1 MNITEGKYVRLSY
14 RLSENDAAGEL
25 LEETSAEEPFEII
38 FKQTPILEKFEQGI
52 LGKMIG
58 DSFQVTIPQRDAYG
72 PYDPEM
78 IAELEKAMFMVDG
91 ELDDDLFAVGEI
103 VPLKDD
109 QENEILAE
117 VIEVSVNHIT
127 VDLNHPLAGVDL
139 YFEGRVEE
147 VRDPSEEEQKAL

>member
-1 MNITEGKYVRLSY
+1 MNISEGKYVRLSY

-25 LEETSAEEPFEII
+25 LEETSNEEPFEIV

-52 LGKMIG
+52 LGKTVG
-58 DSFQVTIPQRDAYG
+58 EPFQVTIPHADAYG

-78 IAELEKAMFMVDG
+78 IAELEKSMFMVDG

-139 YFEGRVEE
+139 YFEGKVEE
-147 VRDPSEEEQKAL
+147 IREPSEEELASL